1 MKHSRGNGR
10 PKQCFG
16 VIKNGIMKKVNKNPK
31 ILLWKLSIEM
41 KTVNNI
47 SVKQDT
53 IRYCIYESSI
63 YAYAPIKK
71 PLLQKMVF

>member
-1 MKHSRGNGR
+1 
-10 PKQCFG
+10 
-16 VIKNGIMKKVNKNPK
+16 
-31 ILLWKLSIEM
+31 M